1 MSFAHSIARWFLA
14 LSVPAVAGCMAHTRA
29 PVFADVLVHEPSSN
43 GTPLAW
49 IAIEPRAQSYPVAL
63 YLTGSGCHSVIH
75 SEPYLQ
81 ALADAGYGVVAPEK
95 RGIAID
101 ADGYTQCTPEY
112 LATNDRQ
119 QRIAD
124 TELVLSRVR
133 ARLSGLDGRLVVI
146 GASEGGQI
154 APEIATRHPETAALI
169 IIGAGGRDQA
179 TDMKDLAAK
188 RGDDPKA
195 LDATFAAI
203 EADPVSTKTW
213 AGKDN
218 TYKRWASYLRYRPMD
233 YLVKLRVPIFVAQG
247 ANDAMSP
254 VESAMAID
262 EEFARLDT
270 NRDLKVRIFVGLGH
284 TFADAQG
291 RDHFREVGAE
301 LLDWLRD
308 KVPPTK

>member
-1 MSFAHSIARWFLA
+1 
-14 LSVPAVAGCMAHTRA
+14 MAHARA
-29 PVFADVLVHEPSSN
+29 PVFADVLVHEPSPN

-75 SEPYLQ
+75 AEPYLQ

-95 RGIAID
+95 RGIAIH
-101 ADGYTQCTPEY
+101 ADGSSDCTPEF

-133 ARLSGLDGRLVVI
+133 ARLSGWDGRLVVI

-154 APEIATRHPETAALI
+154 APEIATRHAEAAALI
-169 IIGAGGRDQA
+169 IIGSGGRDQA

-188 RGDDPKA
+188 RGEDPKA
-195 LDATFAAI
+195 LDTTFAAI
-203 EADPVSTKTW
+203 EADPVATKTW

-233 YLVKLRVPIFVAQG
+233 SLVQLKVPIFVAQG
-247 ANDAMSP
+247 GNDGSSP
-254 VESAMAID
+254 VESAVAID
-262 EEFARLDT
+262 EEFARLGKT
-270 NRDLKVRIFVGLGH
+270 NLKLRIFAGLGH
-284 TFADAQG
+284 NFADVQG

-301 LLDWLRD
+301 MLDWLRE
-308 KVPPTK
+308 KVPPVRP